1 MRQISLCVLSA
12 LVLTSWPTASWAAP
26 IFLGLGAPAGG
37 ASSSSAIGVSDDG
50 SVVVG
55 QVASFDNT
63 SQPFRW
69 QNGVMTGLG
78 WLPGAGTSPNG
89 FARGVSADGSVVV
102 GATNSAIA
110 PTPPINSNHE
120 PFRWQNGVVTGLG
133 FLSIGASVP
142 VGDATGVSADG
153 SVIVG
158 SSSTAD
164 GPLHAYR
171 WQNGSMV
178 DLGVL
183 AGAVESQVWGVSANG
198 AVIVG
203 ESSSS
208 GMQEAFRWENGVMTG
223 LGFLEGGSDSR
234 AYGVSADGLATVG
247 VSNLEAFLS
256 MDGVMIGLGV
266 LDGSFDS
273 TAYAA
278 SDDGAI
284 VVGASGE
291 FFTPSAFVWDSVNG
305 MRNLQQVLST
315 TYGLA
320 GQLAGWHLQG
330 ARDISPDGRAIVGY
344 GTNPAG
350 MQEAWLAIIPEPSTG
365 LLFALGVGGLAAR
378 RHGS

>member
-1 MRQISLCVLSA
+1 
-12 LVLTSWPTASWAAP
+12 
-26 IFLGLGAPAGG
+26 
-37 ASSSSAIGVSDDG
+37 
-50 SVVVG
+50 
-55 QVASFDNT
+55 
-63 SQPFRW
+63 
-69 QNGVMTGLG
+69 
-78 WLPGAGTSPNG
+78 
-89 FARGVSADGSVVV
+89 
-102 GATNSAIA
+102 
-110 PTPPINSNHE
+110 
-120 PFRWQNGVVTGLG
+120 
-133 FLSIGASVP
+133 
-142 VGDATGVSADG
+142 
-153 SVIVG
+153 
-158 SSSTAD
+158 
-164 GPLHAYR
+164 
-171 WQNGSMV
+171 MV